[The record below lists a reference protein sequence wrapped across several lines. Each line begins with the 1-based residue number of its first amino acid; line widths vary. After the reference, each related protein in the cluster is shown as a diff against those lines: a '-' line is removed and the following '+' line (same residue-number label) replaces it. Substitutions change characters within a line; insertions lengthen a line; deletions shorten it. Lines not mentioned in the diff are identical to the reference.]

1 MGTEKKESILHKGLE
16 RLCLDNGWSYGVF
29 WRFDQRNSL
38 LLTMEDAYYEE
49 QMGVFVDNMLLRVHM
64 LGNGA
69 VGQAA
74 FNKRHR
80 WMFSDAH
87 FGGQIPLGSLEN
99 QDLFQDNS
107 DIHCQFSSGIETI
120 AVISV
125 EPHGV
130 AQFGSINKI
139 PETMEFVDQARRLFQ
154 EIENGDTFVL
164 PENMPSSSNSGNCGP
179 NGLFASLISSGD
191 PVVGNPR
198 HMHTA
203 SSRDYMEKPSTS
215 TDLPRLSPFNS
226 SHRMT
231 NSSNLGNQLHMVSTS
246 TPLKLSNKSNT
257 WLQEPLAQSTCFAP
271 SGAPSPCISTWS
283 SGQSTVT
290 SIEQQLPSQSRL
302 LGDCIAALKN
312 PFPVDNFSPQI
323 LSSPEQRNSTVAV
336 EVSSVSSSLNE
347 ADVFGNIPFN
357 HPSNTVQSFATNTF
371 TSGAIENDLFESLG
385 VDIDFIQAE
394 GFLDDILMPGGSGGV
409 LDFGADTSEC
419 ISEQRV
425 NTAVGPQET
434 LFSKLGLNQFLDGI
448 ACSSNSIASTSFEDE
463 LSSGSKRK
471 TRSCS
476 LGGGNMMATVSKS
489 ETGSWVGDSYSITY
503 GSKHRRPEES
513 VKVGRK
519 KARPG
524 SRPKPKDRQ
533 QIQDRIAEL
542 RKLIPNGLKMS
553 IDTLLAQTIK
563 HMLFLQSVTNHA
575 ENLKQ
580 AEERKVNEPVLREN
594 SCSSGYNVMW
604 ATEVGAL
611 TMVDPV
617 DVKDLRI
624 PGQKL
629 IQMLCEEKG
638 FFLEIVDIIQGFG
651 LTILKGVMEVRKDKI
666 WACFIVEA
674 EAKRHVTKQQIYLSL
689 HQLLYQKA
697 SSDQITVTDQ
707 LANVLNGGTTMFNN
721 YHQPPAALPTSFAGL
736 EDARILD

>member
-1 MGTEKKESILHKGLE
+1 MQCFFHKRRAFQQTWWGAH
-16 RLCLDNGWSYGVF
+16 S
-29 WRFDQRNSL
+29 
-38 LLTMEDAYYEE
+38 
-49 QMGVFVDNMLLRVHM
+49 
-64 LGNGA
+64 GN
-69 VGQAA
+69 
-74 FNKRHR
+74 
-80 WMFSDAH
+80 W
-87 FGGQIPLGSLEN
+87 
-99 QDLFQDNS
+99 DNS
-107 DIHCQFSSGIETI
+107 DIHCQFSSGIETV

-130 AQFGSINKI
+130 AQFGSINKAMPLYDNPVKAQDQPVTLEFLLTI
-139 PETMEFVDQARRLFQ
+139 PLLACADSRDNGICGSDETTVSEDSKWRHICSTRKHAFIFKQWK
-154 EIENGDTFVL
+154 
-164 PENMPSSSNSGNCGP
+164 CGP

-198 HMHTA
+198 YMHTA
-203 SSRDYMEKPSTS
+203 NSRDYMEKPSTS

-283 SGQSTVT
+283 SGQSTLT

-302 LGDCIAALKN
+302 LGDCIAALKK

-357 HPSNTVQSFATNTF
+357 HPSNTVQSSVTNTF

-394 GFLDDILMPGGSGGV
+394 GFLDDILMPGGSGDV

-425 NTAVGPQET
+425 NTAVGPKET
-434 LFSKLGLNQFLDGI
+434 LFSKLGLDQFLDGI

-471 TRSCS
+471 TGSCS

-542 RKLIPNGLKMS
+542 RKLIPNGLK
-553 IDTLLAQTIK
+553 
-563 HMLFLQSVTNHA
+563 
-575 ENLKQ
+575 
-580 AEERKVNEPVLREN
+580 VNEPVLREN

-604 ATEVGAL
+604 ATEVGAQ
-611 TMVDPV
+611 TMVDPL

-666 WACFIVEA
+666 WASFIVEA

-707 LANVLNGGTTMFNN
+707 LANVLNQGTTMFNN

-736 EDARILD
+736 EETRIHD

>member
-1 MGTEKKESILHKGLE
+1 
-16 RLCLDNGWSYGVF
+16 
-29 WRFDQRNSL
+29 
-38 LLTMEDAYYEE
+38 
-49 QMGVFVDNMLLRVHM
+49 MLLRVHM

-87 FGGQIPLGSLEN
+87 FGGQIPLGSIEN

-130 AQFGSINKI
+130 VQFGSTNKHLYLSFVHSPVKAQDQPVTLEFLLTTRLLACADSRDDAICGSDETNICTLPTLETYGKNFYFNRPSKAI
-139 PETMEFVDQARRLFQ
+139 PIQFV
-154 EIENGDTFVL
+154 
-164 PENMPSSSNSGNCGP
+164 SSNDE
-179 NGLFASLISSGD
+179 LF
-191 PVVGNPR
+191 
-198 HMHTA
+198 
-203 SSRDYMEKPSTS
+203 EC
-215 TDLPRLSPFNS
+215 
-226 SHRMT
+226 
-231 NSSNLGNQLHMVSTS
+231 GNQLHMVSTS
-246 TPLKLSNKSNT
+246 TPLKLSNESNT
-257 WLQEPLAQSTCFAP
+257 WLQEPLAHSTCFTP

-283 SGQSTVT
+283 SGQSTLT

-302 LGDCIAALKN
+302 LGDCIAALKK

-357 HPSNTVQSFATNTF
+357 HPSNTVQSSVTNTF
-371 TSGAIENDLFESLG
+371 TSSAIENDLFESLG

-425 NTAVGPQET
+425 NTA
-434 LFSKLGLNQFLDGI
+434 
-448 ACSSNSIASTSFEDE
+448 
-463 LSSGSKRK
+463 
-471 TRSCS
+471 
-476 LGGGNMMATVSKS
+476 
-489 ETGSWVGDSYSITY
+489 
-503 GSKHRRPEES
+503 RPEES

-580 AEERKVNEPVLREN
+580 AEERKVNEPVLSEN

-604 ATEVGAL
+604 ATEVGAQ

-666 WACFIVEA
+666 WHALLSRPSATTIQISKSKARKPWKCEVNEEEKAREKSALEA
-674 EAKRHVTKQQIYLSL
+674 AEKE
-689 HQLLYQKA
+689 
-697 SSDQITVTDQ
+697 
-707 LANVLNGGTTMFNN
+707 
-721 YHQPPAALPTSFAGL
+721 AAL
-736 EDARILD
+736 ARMHQVKALSVRPEPEYRADVTQVKCPFCL

>member
-1 MGTEKKESILHKGLE
+1 MGTGKSESIFHEALR
-16 RLCLDNGWSYGVF
+16 RLCQDNGWSYGVF

-49 QMGVFVDNMLLRVHM
+49 QMGLLNDSMMLQFHS

-87 FGGQIPLGSLEN
+87 FGGQIPLG
-99 QDLFQDNS
+99 LFQDNS
-107 DIHCQFSSGIETI
+107 EIYCQFSFGIETI

-125 EPHGV
+125 EPLGV
-130 AQFGSINKI
+130 VQFGSTNKI
-139 PETMEFVDQARRLFQ
+139 PETIEFVDQTKRLFRQ
-154 EIENGDTFVL
+154 IEKGSAFVL
-164 PENMPSSSNSGNCGP
+164 PENIPSSSNSGNCGP
-179 NGLFASLISSGD
+179 NGLFASLISSGNS
-191 PVVGNPR
+191 VVGNPK
-198 HMHTA
+198 HMQNA
-203 SSRDYMEKPSTS
+203 NSRDYMEKTS
-215 TDLPRLSPFNS
+215 TLTELPRLTPFNS
-226 SHRMT
+226 AQRMM
-231 NSSNLGNQLHMVSTS
+231 NSSTFGNQLQMVSTS
-246 TPLKLSNKSNT
+246 TPLKLSNESNT
-257 WLQEPLAQSTCFAP
+257 WLQEPLVHSTTCFTP

-283 SGQSTVT
+283 SGQSTLT
-290 SIEQQLPSQSRL
+290 SIEQQLPSQSRI
-302 LGDCIAALKN
+302 LGDCTAAVSK
-312 PFPVDNFSPQI
+312 PFPLDNCSPWI
-323 LSSPEQRNSTVAV
+323 VSSSDQRNSTVAV
-336 EVSSVSSSLNE
+336 EVSSVSSSLNG
-347 ADVFGNIPFN
+347 ADVFGNLPFD
-357 HPSNTVQSFATNTF
+357 HPSNTVQSSVTNAFNSNTV
-371 TSGAIENDLFESLG
+371 ENDLFESLG
-385 VDIDFIQAE
+385 VDIDFMQAE
-394 GFLDDILMPGGSGGV
+394 GFLDDILMPVACGGV

-425 NTAVGPQET
+425 STAVGPQGT
-434 LFSKLGLNQFLDGI
+434 LFSKLGLDQFLDGV
-448 ACSSNSIASTSFEDE
+448 ACSSNSIASSSFENE

-476 LGGGNMMATVSKS
+476 LAGGNMMATGSKS

-503 GSKHRRPEES
+503 GSKHKRPEES
-513 VKVGRK
+513 AKLGKK

-553 IDTLLAQTIK
+553 IDSLLAQTIK

-580 AEERKVNEPVLREN
+580 AEERKVIEPLLREN
-594 SCSSGYNVMW
+594 SSSSGHSAMW
-604 ATEVGAL
+604 AREVEAE

-617 DVKDLRI
+617 DVKDLRL

-638 FFLEIVDIIQGFG
+638 FFLEIVDIIQGLG

-697 SSDQITVTDQ
+697 TSDQINVADQ

-721 YHQPPAALPTSFAGL
+721 YHQSLASLPISMAGL
-736 EDARILD
+736 EETQILDR

>member
-1 MGTEKKESILHKGLE
+1 MGTEKKDSIFHKGLE

-49 QMGVFVDNMLLRVHM
+49 QMGFFVDNMLLRVHM

-87 FGGQIPLGSLEN
+87 FGGQIPLGSIEN

-130 AQFGSINKI
+130 VQFGSTNKI
-139 PETMEFVDQARRLFQ
+139 PETMQFVDQTRRVFW

-164 PENMPSSSNSGNCGP
+164 PENTPSSSNNGNCGP
-179 NGLFASLISSGD
+179 NGLFASLISSG
-191 PVVGNPR
+191 NPR

-203 SSRDYMEKPSTS
+203 NSRDYMEKTSTS

-226 SHRMT
+226 SHQMM
-231 NSSNLGNQLHMVSTS
+231 NSSNRGNQLHMVSTS
-246 TPLKLSNKSNT
+246 TPLKLSNESNT
-257 WLQEPLAQSTCFAP
+257 WLQEPLAHSTCFTP

-283 SGQSTVT
+283 SGQSTLT

-302 LGDCIAALKN
+302 LGDCIAALKK
-312 PFPVDNFSPQI
+312 PFPVDNFSPPI

-357 HPSNTVQSFATNTF
+357 HPSNTVQSSVTNTF
-371 TSGAIENDLFESLG
+371 TSSAIENDLFESLG

-434 LFSKLGLNQFLDGI
+434 LFSKLGLDQFLDGI

-489 ETGSWVGDSYSITY
+489 ETGSWVGDSYSITN

-580 AEERKVNEPVLREN
+580 AEERKVNEPVLSEN

-604 ATEVGAL
+604 ATEVGAQ

-721 YHQPPAALPTSFAGL
+721 YHQSSAALPTSFAGL
-736 EDARILD
+736 EEARILD